1 MGNIKHIPYFDRPRE
16 KAYAQ
21 GISTLS
27 DTELLAI
34 IIGSGSKDHSA
45 LDIAQEVLDKCRGLL
60 NLGSL
65 SLLTL
70 KKIKGIS
77 KAKSASLLAMVEIFK
92 RLEHQK
98 IVQKKHLTS
107 SQDIYEMFRLYYLHF
122 SREEVRILLL
132 NNANA
137 LVKEILLTQGS
148 FNSVNIDYR
157 LIIAELLKNDCYKF
171 ILIHNHP
178 SSSSIPSL
186 EDINAT
192 IDLKKKVE
200 HFKIKLVDHIIMAS
214 DEYYSFKDHALL

>member
-1 MGNIKHIPYFDRPRE
+1 MGNINHIPYFDRPRE

-34 IIGSGSKDHSA
+34 IIGFGSKDHSA
-45 LDIAQEVLDKCRGLL
+45 LDIAQEVLDECRGLL
-60 NLGSL
+60 NLSSVSL
-65 SLLTL
+65 TALE
-70 KKIKGIS
+70 KIKGIS
-77 KAKSASLLAMVEIFK
+77 KAKSASLLAMIEIFK
-92 RLEHQK
+92 RLEHRR

-122 SREEVRILLL
+122 PREEVRILLL
-132 NNANA
+132 NHANG

-178 SSSSIPSL
+178 SSSAMPSI
-186 EDINAT
+186 EDIDAT
-192 IDLKKKVE
+192 FDLKRKVE
-200 HFKIKLVDHIIMAS
+200 HFKIKLIDHIIMAS
-214 DEYYSFKDHALL
+214 DEYYSFKDNALL

>member
-16 KAYAQ
+16 KAYSQ

-27 DTELLAI
+27 NTELLAI
-34 IIGSGSKDHSA
+34 IIGFGSKDHSA
-45 LDIAQEVLDKCRGLL
+45 LDIAQEVLDECRGLL
-60 NLGSL
+60 NLGCISL
-65 SLLTL
+65 ATL
-70 KKIKGIS
+70 KRIKGIS

-98 IVQKKHLTS
+98 IMQKKHLTS

-122 SREEVRILLL
+122 PREEVRILLL
-132 NNANA
+132 NHANG

-148 FNSVNIDYR
+148 FNSVGIDYR

-178 SSSSIPSL
+178 SSSPMPSI

-192 IDLKKKVE
+192 MEIKRKVE
-200 HFKIKLVDHIIMAS
+200 QFKIKFLDHIIIAS
-214 DEYYSFKDHALL
+214 DEYYSFKDNALL